1 MTAIHTRTHTHTH
14 THLAKHTVSHRM
26 LQHIPIC
33 SEAAT
38 LAVKGCGSEWPF
50 HSLKI
55 SLCGQLNVNAD
66 KWEVSECWFT
76 GNASHVSHVKCNRCL
91 HLFRV
96 HFKCHLLVVSAVAVA
111 ALVMFS
117 LLDYSIYNMCPR
129 VRLIATPCCT
139 VHNKSNTV
147 LPPPHPLSFP
157 RLLVPYLHL
166 TSARPVS
173 ASAWG
178 IAPRGA
184 NANRNRQAKALKG
197 KKDSDFDGQSQIGM
211 DKLKIAQLIC
221 LCVDSI
227 IVCPSHSRPETQ
239 LKRRI

>member
-1 MTAIHTRTHTHTH
+1 
-14 THLAKHTVSHRM
+14 M

-147 LPPPHPLSFP
+147 LPPSPPFISSALGPLSASHFCQACFRF
-157 RLLVPYLHL
+157 RLGNS
-166 TSARPVS
+166 T
-173 ASAWG
+173 
-178 IAPRGA
+178 
-184 NANRNRQAKALKG
+184 
-197 KKDSDFDGQSQIGM
+197 
-211 DKLKIAQLIC
+211 
-221 LCVDSI
+221 
-227 IVCPSHSRPETQ
+227 
-239 LKRRI
+239 KRRECEQKSTSKSS